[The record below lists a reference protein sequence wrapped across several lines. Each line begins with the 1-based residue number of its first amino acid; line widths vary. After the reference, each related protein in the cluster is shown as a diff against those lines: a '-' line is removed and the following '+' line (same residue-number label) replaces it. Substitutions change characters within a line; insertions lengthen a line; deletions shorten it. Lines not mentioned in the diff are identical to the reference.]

1 MSSKLEQDLFISGII
16 KGLEIAYKQL
26 DRNLS
31 SFKTESEIKILS
43 EQKLSI
49 LNQLQFWQNYKLYR
63 NISPQD
69 LKKYTELE
77 KMKDLDKLLIQ
88 TNISCALDKEVGN
101 EEINLQLDQKEE
113 SK

>member
-49 LNQLQFWQNYKLYR
+49 LNQLQF
-63 NISPQD
+63 
-69 LKKYTELE
+69 
-77 KMKDLDKLLIQ
+77 
-88 TNISCALDKEVGN
+88 
-101 EEINLQLDQKEE
+101 
-113 SK
+113 